1 MLILILV
8 FTMAAP
14 AFASTLEQTPATD
27 KDIQNTVDA
36 LAAAVNELKEVFSDK
51 QAKGIIDTFK
61 DFANTIKNA
70 STYVAAIN
78 SGVTFLKLIGVVK
91 DGNTAMLE
99 SIMEQ
104 MTIIGEQI
112 TDMDRKLDNLTEE
125 MSKLRASVEFNARIE
140 NAFLLETSWKDFEY
154 RYMETGLDDLMTQY
168 SSKMRTGL
176 QLWCRNEGQARL
188 VDGMDNTSLVL
199 AYDNSG
205 NGYKL
210 IYNKDNG
217 RPELGA

>member
-51 QAKGIIDTFK
+51 QAKGIIDTFM
-61 DFANTIKNA
+61 DFANTLKNA

-91 DGNTAMLE
+91 EENSSSDTPGKDTPPVTPPVPTATDVTSKDAAVTFSATGSDMEINDGANANSDTTRSFERALPW
-99 SIMEQ
+99 
-104 MTIIGEQI
+104 IIGG
-112 TDMDRKLDNLTEE
+112 
-125 MSKLRASVEFNARIE
+125 AVVV
-140 NAFLLETSWKDFEY
+140 AFVAVVLLK
-154 RYMETGLDDLMTQY
+154 
-168 SSKMRTGL
+168 
-176 QLWCRNEGQARL
+176 A
-188 VDGMDNTSLVL
+188 
-199 AYDNSG
+199 
-205 NGYKL
+205 
-210 IYNKDNG
+210 NKNKRG
-217 RPELGA
+217 